1 MAGMTGTILGS
12 MAIIAGDGIPGII
25 ATMDGAI
32 PGIPDMVTGMAGMVG
47 TLAGMVAEVVSPM
60 VAPLVQE
67 TMAVW
72 LTTRQ

>member
-1 MAGMTGTILGS
+1 MAGTTGTIPGT

-47 TLAGMVAEVVSPM
+47 TLAGMVAEVV
-60 VAPLVQE
+60 
-67 TMAVW
+67 
-72 LTTRQ
+72 

>member
-1 MAGMTGTILGS
+1 MAGTTGTIPGT

-25 ATMDGAI
+25 ATMVGAI
-32 PGIPDMVTGMAGMVG
+32 LGMPDMVTGMAGMVG